1 MSDDDNE
8 EDFST
13 TFRRFIRV
21 MEEQAKLAKLEL
33 RKVHG
38 LQMEVSAPELRQKL
52 GEQAKRIRS
61 LHAELVELPERPLP
75 SASPRL
81 DYDCAGITCP
91 PGGGSFRPADKLL
104 MGLVQKATMYVEWAA
119 HLKEDKVYMLST
131 HDWISLF
138 GDPMTS
144 PSLGMY

>member
-75 SASPRL
+75 S
-81 DYDCAGITCP
+81 
-91 PGGGSFRPADKLL
+91 RPTDKLL